1 MTDIAQ
7 EELNRLIESHER
19 WLRDEEGGMRLDLSG
34 VNLEVANLYGAN
46 LYGATLYSAYL
57 KGANLCRANLKDANL
72 EGAYLEYA
80 YLKGANLCRANLK
93 DANLEGAYLEY
104 ANLTGANLCRA
115 NLKDANLEGA
125 NLKNANLKDAI
136 GDGIYIK
143 NINELYYPITYT
155 HDRIQ
160 IGCKNNSIEEW
171 LNFSD
176 SEILAMDGR
185 TALKFWRES
194 KDKIFE
200 HIAANPAKPTKEEH
214 GNECE

>member
-80 YLKGANLCRANLK
+80 YLKGANL
-93 DANLEGAYLEY
+93 Y
-104 ANLTGANLCRA
+104 RA

-125 NLKNANLKDAI
+125 NLKDANLEGANLEGANLEGANICSANLEGAI
-136 GDGIYIK
+136 GDGVYIK
-143 NINELYYPITYT
+143 NIDELYYSIAYT
-155 HDRIQ
+155 NDRIQ
-160 IGCKNNSIEEW
+160 IGCQNYSHEEW
-171 LNFSD
+171 QKFSD
-176 SEILAMDGR
+176 LEILEMDGE

-194 KDKIFE
+194 KDYIFE
-200 HIAANPAKPTKEEH
+200 HIAENPAKETGFEK
-214 GNECE
+214 